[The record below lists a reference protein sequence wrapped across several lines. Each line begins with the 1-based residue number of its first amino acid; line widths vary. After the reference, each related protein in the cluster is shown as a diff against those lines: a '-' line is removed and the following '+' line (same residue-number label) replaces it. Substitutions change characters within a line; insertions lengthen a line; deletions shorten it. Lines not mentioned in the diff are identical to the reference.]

1 MAPLEFDERLGKQ
14 LEAMYRRRDVI
25 RRRRLVMNALS
36 AQPGEDV
43 ADVGCGPGFYLT
55 ELAEQVGPHGSVTGI
70 DSASAMLAVAAK
82 RAERHEN
89 VTFHRADATS
99 LPVPDHAFDALLSVQ
114 VLEYVP
120 DVDGAIAEIH
130 RVLRPGGRAVI
141 WDVDWATVSWES
153 GDDERMRTML
163 DAWDK
168 HLVHKSIPRTLAPS
182 LRNGGFDNV
191 TVEGHAFTTIELD
204 PETYGGSLIDV
215 IAQYVAEQAGMDPDE
230 VRAWRAEQEQLAA
243 NGEFYF
249 SCVQCCFIA
258 HKSQ

>member
-1 MAPLEFDERLGKQ
+1 MAPLEFDERLSKQ

-25 RRRRLVMNALS
+25 RRRRLVLDALNVQS
-36 AQPGEDV
+36 GEDV

-55 ELAEQVGPHGSVTGI
+55 ELAERVGPKGSVIGI
-70 DSASAMLAVAAK
+70 DSARAMLAVAAK

-89 VTFHRADATS
+89 VAFHRADVAS
-99 LPVPDHAFDALLSVQ
+99 LPVPDHTLDALLSVQ

-141 WDVDWATVSWES
+141 WDVDWATVSWHS
-153 GDDERMRTML
+153 GDDERMRAML

-182 LRNGGFDNV
+182 LRNGGFDNI
-191 TVEGHAFTTIELD
+191 TAEGHAFTTVELD

-215 IAQYVAEQAGMDPDE
+215 ITQYVTEQAAMNPDE

-258 HKSQ
+258 HKSH

>member
-1 MAPLEFDERLGKQ
+1 MAQLEFDEGLGKQ

-25 RRRRLVMNALS
+25 RRRRLVMDALS

-43 ADVGCGPGFYLT
+43 VDVGCGPGFYLA
-55 ELAEQVGPHGSVTGI
+55 ELAEQVGPQGSVTGI
-70 DSASAMLAVAAK
+70 DSASAMLALAAK

-89 VTFHRADATS
+89 VAFHQADATS
-99 LPVPDHAFDALLSVQ
+99 LPVPDHAFDAVLSVQ
-114 VLEYVP
+114 VLEYLA

-141 WDVDWATVSWES
+141 WDVDWATVSWQS
-153 GDDERMRTML
+153 GDDERMRAML
-163 DAWDK
+163 GAWDK

-182 LRNGGFDNV
+182 LRNGGFDKV
-191 TVEGHAFTTIELD
+191 TAEGHAFTTIELD

-215 IAQYVAEQAGMDPDE
+215 IGQYVAKQAGMDLDE

-249 SCVQCCFIA
+249 SCVQCCFVA
-258 HKSQ
+258 HKS

>member
-1 MAPLEFDERLGKQ
+1 MAQLDFDEGLGKQ

-25 RRRRLVMNALS
+25 RRRRLVMNALG

-43 ADVGCGPGFYLT
+43 VDVGCGPGFYLT
-55 ELAEQVGPHGSVTGI
+55 ELAEQVGPQGSVTGI
-70 DSASAMLAVAAK
+70 DRAPAMLAVAAK

-89 VTFHRADATS
+89 VAFHRADATS
-99 LPVPDHAFDALLSVQ
+99 LPVPDQTFDALLSVQ

-120 DVDGAIAEIH
+120 DVDRAIAEIH

-141 WDVDWATVSWES
+141 WDVDWATVSWQS
-153 GDDERMRTML
+153 GDDERMRAML
-163 DAWDK
+163 DAWDE

-182 LRNGGFDNV
+182 LRTRGFHNV
-191 TVEGHAFTTIELD
+191 TAEGHAFTTIELD

-215 IAQYVAEQAGMDPDE
+215 IAEYAAKQAGMDPDE
-230 VRAWRAEQEQLAA
+230 VRTWRAEQEQSGA

-258 HKSQ
+258 HKS